1 MAGDAVRIKVGMSV
15 DSIGARSQREK
26 VIEIPRAEWDEMT
39 EDERRSLLDDL
50 AEEFAADHVQSW
62 ACVEGEG

>member
-1 MAGDAVRIKVGMSV
+1 MAGVRIKVGMSV
-15 DSIGARSQREK
+15 DYIARSQREK
-26 VIEIPRAEWDEMT
+26 VTEIPRAEWDEMT
-39 EDERRSLLDDL
+39 EDERRGLLDDL